1 MNVKSLLGINSP
13 ISPISK
19 SASVDRP
26 IKSEASNERD
36 ANGQEFYSKQQKKE
50 KMTAEQFQKA
60 LALLQAKPFMKEMN
74 WVATAFEENGIK
86 YAWVQDPEGKT
97 IRKIAEFDLWEVF
110 DPAPPVSSKG
120 QLLKKTA

>member
-13 ISPISK
+13 ISPITK

-36 ANGQEFYSKQQKKE
+36 ANGQEFYSKQHKKQ
-50 KMTAEQFQKA
+50 KMTVDQFQKA
-60 LALLQAKPFMKEMN
+60 LSLLSAKPFMTEMS
-74 WVATAFEENGIK
+74 WIATAFEENGIK
-86 YAWVQDPEGKT
+86 YAWVQDLEGKT

-110 DPAPPVSSKG
+110 DPALPVSTKG

>member
-13 ISPISK
+13 LSPVSK
-19 SASVDRP
+19 SAAVDRP

-50 KMTAEQFQKA
+50 KMTAEQFAKA
-60 LALLQAKPFMKEMN
+60 LALLQAKSFMKEMN
-74 WVATAFEENGIK
+74 WIAVAFEDNGVK
-86 YAWVQDPEGKT
+86 YAWVQDLAGNT

-120 QLLKKTA
+120 QLLRKTA

>member
-13 ISPISK
+13 ISPIAK

-36 ANGQEFYSKQQKKE
+36 ANGQELYSKQQKKE

-60 LALLQAKPFMKEMN
+60 LSLLQQKPFMKEMN
-74 WVATAFEENGIK
+74 WMATAIEENGIK
-86 YAWVQDPEGKT
+86 YAWVQDLDGKT
-97 IRKIAEFDLWEVF
+97 IRKIAEFELWEVF
-110 DPAPPVSSKG
+110 DPAPPVSNKG
-120 QLLKKTA
+120 QLLRKIA